1 MRKYCPPQEVV
12 KFIPYDADW
21 PLLQQEVK
29 DKGLVSVSLLVKE
42 IVSVWAVDKRRD
54 KRLTMPA
61 HHYSR
66 RNQDDYTESE

>member
-1 MRKYCPPQEVV
+1 MKAIT
-12 KFIPYDADW
+12 FTPYEADSA
-21 PLLQQEVK
+21 LLDQEVK

-66 RNQDDYTESE
+66 RTQDDYTESE